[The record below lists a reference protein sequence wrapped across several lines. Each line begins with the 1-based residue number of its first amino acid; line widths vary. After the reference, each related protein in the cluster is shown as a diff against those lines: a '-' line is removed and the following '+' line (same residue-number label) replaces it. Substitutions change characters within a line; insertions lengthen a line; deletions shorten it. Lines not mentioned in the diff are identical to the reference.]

1 MRSDCKNAR
10 KRNRKTITQSIKA
23 SFNFAMMKKI
33 ILIIQVLISLT
44 GCSIFQKTAKQE
56 LTDGY
61 YTRKIENKKM
71 KVYVDVADE
80 NIHIYPTIKKENAI
94 IADTTQDYK
103 IYLPV
108 QKALNEKVSLSKAS
122 FDIDFLTIPLK
133 LRFPQGFV
141 PPQLNANINGAVFVG
156 YRTDN
161 YTLRY
166 QKNPLLISERRIT
179 HFGYSAG
186 LFSGIGNTFMSP
198 TNTNDILLQEY
209 DAITWS
215 KGVACILAINNFTL
229 GLSLGFDNLLDKN
242 RKIWIYEG
250 KPWIGLAFGLNL
262 N

>member
-1 MRSDCKNAR
+1 MFC
-10 KRNRKTITQSIKA
+10 
-23 SFNFAMMKKI
+23 
-33 ILIIQVLISLT
+33 IIQALILLT

-61 YTRKIENKKM
+61 YTRKTENKKK

-80 NIHIYPTIKKENAI
+80 NIHIYSAIKKENVFVI
-94 IADTTQDYK
+94 DTTQDYK
-103 IYLPV
+103 IYFPV
-108 QKALNEKVSLSKAS
+108 QKALSEKVSLAKAS

-133 LRFPQGFV
+133 LRFPQQSV
-141 PPQLNANINGAVFVG
+141 PPQLNANINGAVFIG

-186 LFSGIGNTFMSP
+186 FFTGIGNTFMSP
-198 TNTNDILLQEY
+198 TNTNDILSQEY
-209 DAITWS
+209 DAIAWS
-215 KGVACILAINNFTL
+215 KGIAGILAINNFTL
-229 GLSLGFDNLLDKN
+229 GLSIGFDNLLDKN
-242 RKIWIYEG
+242 RKFWIYES